1 MTERKSLKKTVRARL
16 EKTGEIYTAARRHVV
31 EPDQVDRISEDAV
44 HERTGRTRTEWF
56 EVLDAAG
63 AAGLTHAEIAR
74 ILSERHG
81 VPGWWAQMVTVGY
94 ERARGLRAPG
104 ERRGGGFD
112 VSVSRTIAAP
122 VATVQAAFTDRA
134 ARWLDDGEL
143 RLRTSLPGKSSRF
156 DWGDGTTRVNA
167 YFTAKGD
174 AKTTV
179 AVSHERLADAEAAER
194 AKAGWRTRL
203 TRLKELLEREA

>member
-1 MTERKSLKKTVRARL
+1 M
-16 EKTGEIYTAARRHVV
+16 EKTGERYTAARRHVV
-31 EPDQVDRISEDAV
+31 EPGPEAAADDRISDEAV
-44 HERTGRTRTEWF
+44 RAKTGRTWPEWF

-63 AAGLTHAEIAR
+63 AAERSHAGIAR
-74 ILSERHG
+74 LLHDEHG

-94 ERARGLRAPG
+94 ERARGLRVKH

-122 VATVQAAFTDRA
+122 VAAVQAAFVDDA
-134 ARWLDDGEL
+134 GRWLADGEL
-143 RLRTSLPGKSSRF
+143 RLRTSLPGRSSRF
-156 DWGDGTTRVNA
+156 DWGDGTTRVNV